1 MGGGG
6 VNGQKIFPC
15 KGSATAHSHQI
26 QSNLQNLDQVLVAFK
41 INKNKFQTS
50 LFVIGF
56 DMEIVKSM
64 LNLNENSSVE
74 LVQEF
79 F

>member
-1 MGGGG
+1 
-6 VNGQKIFPC
+6 
-15 KGSATAHSHQI
+15 
-26 QSNLQNLDQVLVAFK
+26 VAFK